1 MGLRTSS
8 SVPGGISGLPA
19 IPSATAVTQI
29 FSRDITFT
37 AGAIAALVSTVV
49 TQTVTGLLTTD
60 QVLVQCRG
68 TMTSGA
74 VIANARVSAT
84 NTLEITFSTAVAL
97 GVSLGSLTYRITVF
111 R

>member
-8 SVPGGISGLPA
+8 SVPGAISGSSVLSGG
-19 IPSATAVTQI
+19 SAVSQI
-29 FSRDITFT
+29 FSKDITFT

-60 QVLVQCRG
+60 QVVVRCIG
-68 TMTSGA
+68 TLTSGA
-74 VIANARVSAT
+74 VIANTRVSAT
-84 NTLEITFSTAVAL
+84 NTLEITFSTAVAV